1 MFDLARLTQIR
12 IASLAGLTV
21 ALALVPE
28 AVAFAFVAGVH
39 PLVGLYAAFIVG
51 MITAVTGGRP
61 GMISG
66 ATGALAVVMV
76 SLVAENGIEYLFM
89 TVVAM

>member
-1 MFDLARLTQIR
+1 
-12 IASLAGLTV
+12 
-21 ALALVPE
+21 
-28 AVAFAFVAGVH
+28 VH

-51 MITAVTGGRP
+51 LITAVIGGRP

-76 SLVAENGIEYLFM
+76 SLVATHGVEYLFA
-89 TVVAM
+89 TVVLMGILQLAAGISGWASSSGLCRIR